1 MHKITEFEKKNRKID
16 PQKLKKIKNAFQLD
30 GLVIVENLISCDLL
44 DIINSKLNDDAAHMI
59 YNHHKNH
66 NKYPPHLQLG
76 LPRDSNWVFPEVV
89 CNPIIEEILVE
100 LLGGAVFMRYYN
112 GNTSLP
118 NGDFQKL
125 HMDGGGWSIPNKL
138 EAERYNTDFP
148 HPCFKL
154 FVNIPT
160 KNTNPENGSTEV
172 WPGSHLIT
180 DIAEINDLQTES
192 KSVRTLIA
200 KTQTEY
206 PPRQILTNKGSV
218 IFRDLR
224 LWHRGCPNFS
234 NEPRHML
241 SIGFGAEKDPSPNCS
256 HLGFGKHRHFFAMD
270 SKDKFVDTKFTPYVD
285 KLLYFIDDNVDHFG
299 NVPPDS
305 KYAQLNNPT
314 GIVESGPYANQS
326 FGNRFKY
333 SFFPQPLEGSKLRD
347 LPKWFH

>member
-1 MHKITEFEKKNRKID
+1 MYKINEIEKKNQRINPK
-16 PQKLKKIKNAFQLD
+16 KLEKIKNTFELD
-30 GLVIVENLISCDLL
+30 GLVVVEDLISSDLL
-44 DIINSKLNDDAAHMI
+44 DTINGKLNNDAAHII
-59 YNHHKNH
+59 YNHYQIH
-66 NKYPPHLQLG
+66 NKYPHHLQLG
-76 LPRDSNWVFPEVV
+76 LPRDSNWVFPEIA

-138 EAERYNTDFP
+138 EAEKYDVDFP

-180 DIAEINDLQTES
+180 DIAEINDLQIES
-192 KSVRTLIA
+192 KSVKSLIEKM
-200 KTQTEY
+200 KTGY

-241 SIGFGAEKDPSPNCS
+241 SIGFGAEKDPFPNCS
-256 HLGFGKHRHFFAMD
+256 HLGSGKHRQVFSLD
-270 SKDKFVDTKFTPYVD
+270 SKDKFTDTKFSPYVD
-285 KLLYFIDDNVDHFG
+285 KLLYFIDDQVDHFG
-299 NVPPDS
+299 NVAPNS
-305 KYAQLNNPT
+305 KYAQLNNST
-314 GIVESGPYANQS
+314 GIVKSGPYANQS
-326 FGNRFKY
+326 FDSRFKY
-333 SFFPQPLEGSKLRD
+333 SFFPQPLEGLKLKD
-347 LPKWFH
+347 LPKWCH

>member
-1 MHKITEFEKKNRKID
+1 M
-16 PQKLKKIKNAFQLD
+16 
-30 GLVIVENLISCDLL
+30 
-44 DIINSKLNDDAAHMI
+44 
-59 YNHHKNH
+59 
-66 NKYPPHLQLG
+66 
-76 LPRDSNWVFPEVV
+76 
-89 CNPIIEEILVE
+89 
-100 LLGGAVFMRYYN
+100 
-112 GNTSLP
+112 
-118 NGDFQKL
+118 
-125 HMDGGGWSIPNKL
+125 
-138 EAERYNTDFP
+138 
-148 HPCFKL
+148 
-154 FVNIPT
+154 
-160 KNTNPENGSTEV
+160 

-192 KSVRTLIA
+192 KSVRTLIK

-206 PPRQILTNKGSV
+206 PPRQIITNKGSV

-256 HLGFGKHRHFFAMD
+256 HLGFGKHRHIFAMD

-299 NVPPDS
+299 NLPPDS

-333 SFFPQPLEGSKLRD
+333 SFSPQPLEGSKLRE